1 MPCWRH
7 ESVSELCRNRADYAG
22 EMPDVT
28 VGSLDDFPSLGRGN
42 FIGVRQ
48 GLGVS
53 SFGINVER
61 WPPNSPHYPEHDEVA
76 IGQEE
81 VYTALEGS
89 ATLVVDGERFELR
102 PGVFARVGPGARRKV
117 LPLDDGVVLLC
128 LGGVP
133 GGVYR
138 PSGPG
143 VRL

>member
-1 MPCWRH
+1 M
-7 ESVSELCRNRADYAG
+7 A
-22 EMPDVT
+22 DVT
-28 VGSLDDFPSLGRGN
+28 VGSLDDFPKLGRGG
-42 FIGVRQ
+42 FIAVRQ

-61 WPPNSPHYPEHDEVA
+61 WPPNSPHYPEHDERE

-102 PGVFARVGPGARRKV
+102 PGVFARVGPGTRRKV
-117 LPLDDGVVLLC
+117 LPGDEGVVLLC
-128 LGGVP
+128 LGGIP
-133 GGVYR
+133 GDVYR

-143 VRL
+143 TRLDRT